1 MNKKKEL
8 NKWTDIPLR
17 IRRRNIVKMSV
28 LLIYLSIESMQ
39 AQSKKKK
46 KSSKLLC
53 KYKKTDSKAY
63 MERQKIQTANTV
75 LKN

>member
-17 IRRRNIVKMSV
+17 IRRRNTVKMSV

-46 KSSKLLC
+46 NPASYSVNIKKLILKHIWKGKRSKQPTQ
-53 KYKKTDSKAY
+53 Y
-63 MERQKIQTANTV
+63 
-75 LKN
+75 

>member
-46 KSSKLLC
+46 SSKLLC